1 MALLSCSRCQRCG
14 AATRFFLVNLQEAVL
29 MCSMQEVRRALRRP
43 ETTSQP
49 LTHFCFFGIHFLSAS
64 QCVWPLDVVGEI
76 DEVCLPASDPRV
88 KSFTAAVAAHE
99 PELPPP
105 AAQQQVSSSSDE
117 LQHISNMLFQ
127 PSPACSPAVHG
138 APYYRLPTGDSLPAS
153 TTSSTLLGPSATGLP
168 PAFELSDASPP
179 AGAPPAATP
188 VASPAAFVPPRARA
202 ARAGGDATSLELP
215 PPPLPPIHG
224 STPPEPPR
232 SSGRPAAANPAA
244 QQPSQGRSLADL
256 ISGGRT
262 KRGRGFL

>member
-1 MALLSCSRCQRCG
+1 
-14 AATRFFLVNLQEAVL
+14 
-29 MCSMQEVRRALRRP
+29 MCSMQEVRRAPRRP
-43 ETTSQP
+43 DTATQP
-49 LTHFCFFGIHFLSAS
+49 FAHSCFVAIDFLSAL

-88 KSFTAAVAAHE
+88 RSSTAAAAAHE

-105 AAQQQVSSSSDE
+105 AAQQQVSNSSDE

-138 APYYRLPTGDSLPAS
+138 AAHYRLPTGDSLPAS
-153 TTSSTLLGPSATGLP
+153 TTSSTLLGPSAAGLP
-168 PAFELSDASPP
+168 PAFELSPDATPP

-262 KRGRGFL
+262 KRGRGFI